1 MVNPA
6 CLAYFIRARVI
17 VPFFWNSPRVDDTF
31 FLKKKSDNTTS
42 VLPRFRS
49 MWWSENEVQGT
60 FNPKTHFQPV
70 CFIPKTPIKYLRNH
84 DKSIHGLKK
93 PSKKPN
99 LCKTKN
105 QPELRYVFSR
115 TLKEQKHLIWTPLI
129 K

>member
-1 MVNPA
+1 MVNLA

-17 VPFFWNSPRVDDTF
+17 APFFLNSPGANDTF

-70 CFIPKTPIKYLRNH
+70 FFFTQNTYKI
-84 DKSIHGLKK
+84 S
-93 PSKKPN
+93 
-99 LCKTKN
+99 
-105 QPELRYVFSR
+105 
-115 TLKEQKHLIWTPLI
+115 
-129 K
+129 